1 MCRGR
6 CRRRCPLASLLR
18 CHPNSHLERPRRC
31 LHRSLPSSRLMF
43 QARDHRDCPH
53 LSLRLLPRT
62 CRLHHRRDGLRR
74 NLQSC
79 HCQRHHSHLLTCQHR
94 NRHRHRRMCL
104 RQYRHR
110 GPQRIQLHC
119 RLCSQLLLPPRNQRL
134 SPRQHQRTCQLRN
147 LQNFPRH
154 SRRYCQ
160 RSSRL

>member
-1 MCRGR
+1 MCPRQHHRKHPRQGLR
-6 CRRRCPLASLLR
+6 YNQRTCLLQY
-18 CHPNSHLERPRRC
+18 PRRGP
-31 LHRSLPSSRLMF
+31 LHSPLQRLLLL
-43 QARDHRDCPH
+43 QRVLLHLCPP

-62 CRLHHRRDGLRR
+62 CRLHHRLDGLRR

-134 SPRQHQRTCQLRN
+134 SPGQHQRTCQLRN